1 MDPEEMDLVELLV
14 PVAVE
19 PGWRVGPKPE
29 LVPAQLNTG
38 RHGMVIHRR
47 EQTPPLYDVE
57 FVDEQTNEPQVLAVL
72 RGDQIRV
79 VERDTLSMA

>member
-14 PVAVE
+14 PVAVA
-19 PGWRVGPKPE
+19 PAWRVGKEPE
-29 LVPAQLNTG
+29 RVPAELAAG
-38 RHGMVIHRR
+38 RQGMVIHRR
-47 EQTPPLYDVE
+47 EQTPLYDVE
-57 FVDEQTNEPQVLAVL
+57 FVDEETNEPLVLAVL